1 MIGKRFFVAVYL
13 LLVAGGLYIHLH
25 RDLSVPINKPL
36 DRFPVSVNQW
46 RMTGES
52 RLSEEVQSVLKA
64 TDVLLREYVNTRG
77 EEVTLY
83 IGYHAGGKGSGEI
96 HSPKHCLPGGG
107 WHELSSRRTTIDA
120 AGARLNLVRA
130 VYQKGESSELFM
142 YWFQVRDK
150 SISEE
155 FSLKAAQ
162 IVNSALH
169 RRRDASFIR
178 ISVPFES
185 DEKKAAAVAQ
195 QFVRD
200 FFPTITGFLPR

>member
-1 MIGKRFFVAVYL
+1 MIGKRCFIAVYL

-25 RDLSVPINKPL
+25 QDLTVPINKPL
-36 DRFPVSVNQW
+36 ERFPVSVQQW

-52 RLSEEVQSVLKA
+52 RLSEDVQNELKA
-64 TDVLLREYVNTRG
+64 TDVLLREYANPQGDR
-77 EEVTLY
+77 VTLY

-107 WHELSSRRTTIDA
+107 WHEVSSGPTTIET
-120 AGARLNLVRA
+120 GADRLNLVRA
-130 VYQKGESSELFM
+130 VYQKGDGSELFM
-142 YWFQVRDK
+142 YWFQVRGK
-150 SISEE
+150 SVSDE

-162 IVNSALH
+162 ISNSALH

-178 ISVPFES
+178 ISVPFQT
-185 DEKKAAAVAQ
+185 DEKKAAAAAQ

-200 FFPTITGFLPR
+200 FLPTISAFLPR